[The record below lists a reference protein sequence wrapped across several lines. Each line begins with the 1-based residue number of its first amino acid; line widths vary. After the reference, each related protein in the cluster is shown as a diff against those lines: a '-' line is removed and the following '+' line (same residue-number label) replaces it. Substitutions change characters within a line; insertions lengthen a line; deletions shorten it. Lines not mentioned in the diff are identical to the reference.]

1 MSMKNKTVI
10 NASWIIVCRVVQ
22 SVLALLVTMVSARY
36 LGPANYGLVN
46 YAASVVNFLK
56 PVMQLGLNAI
66 LVKELIDRPEEEG
79 VTLGTAL
86 GMNLVSAL
94 VSILCAVSFV
104 SIANPGEK
112 ETLVV
117 CGLYSISLVFLAL
130 EMIQY
135 WFQAHLLSKYA
146 SLTIL
151 LAYIVVSVYK
161 LWLLLAGKSVYWFS
175 VSNSLD
181 YMLIAVALMV
191 IYQKLGGQP
200 LSFSWIRGR
209 EMLRKSGHYILSG
222 LMVMVFAHTDKIM
235 LKMMSGDAVT
245 GYYSAAINC
254 TTMSNFVFVAI
265 IDSARPTILKS
276 IQKAQSEFERN
287 YTLLYSIILYLA
299 LLQSVV
305 ITALAGWMIPLF
317 YGSGYAVSV
326 RILRLAVWYTT
337 FSYIG
342 AVRDVWILA
351 NNQQHLL
358 WKVNLC
364 GALLNVMLNAL
375 LIPHYG
381 AMGAA
386 AASLVT
392 QFFTNVVMGF
402 IVKPLRDNNRLLV
415 RSMNPLPLLRYGM
428 DLLGRHNP
436 G

>member
-1 MSMKNKTVI
+1 MNRVVKNT
-10 NASWIIVCRVVQ
+10 SWIIFCRIVQ
-22 SVLALLVTMVSARY
+22 AVLALLVTMVSARY

-46 YAASVVNFLK
+46 YAASIVNFLK

-86 GMNLVSAL
+86 GMNLVSAM
-94 VSILCAVSFV
+94 VAILCAASFV

-117 CGLYSISLVFLAL
+117 CCLYSISLVFLAL

-161 LWLLLAGKSVYWFS
+161 LWLLMVGKSIYWFS

-181 YMLIAVALMV
+181 YMLIAAALLI
-191 IYQKLGGQP
+191 IYKKLGGQP
-200 LSFSWIRGR
+200 LSFSFARGK
-209 EMLRKSGHYILSG
+209 EMLKKSGHYILSG
-222 LMVMVFAHTDKIM
+222 LMVMVFAQTDKIM
-235 LKMMSGDAVT
+235 LKMMMGDEVT
-245 GYYSAAINC
+245 GYYSAAVAC

-265 IDSARPTILKS
+265 IDSARPAILRS
-276 IQKAQSEFERN
+276 LQKTSNEFEKS
-287 YTLLYSIILYLA
+287 YTLLYSVIIYLA
-299 LLQSVV
+299 LLQSVAIV
-305 ITALAGWMIPLF
+305 LLAGWMVRLF
-317 YGSGYAVSV
+317 YGSSYAASV
-326 RILRLAVWYTT
+326 TILRLAVWYTT

-342 AVRDVWILA
+342 AVRDIWILA
-351 NNQQHLL
+351 RNQQQLL
-358 WKVNLC
+358 WKVNLS
-364 GALLNVMLNAL
+364 GALLNVMINAL

-386 AASLVT
+386 AASLIT
-392 QFFTNVVMGF
+392 QVFTNVVIGF
-402 IVKPLRDNNRLLV
+402 IIKPLRDNNRLLV
-415 RSMNPLPLLRYGM
+415 QSLNPLPLLRYGM
-428 DLLGRHNP
+428 DLIGQHNSH
-436 G
+436 

>member
-1 MSMKNKTVI
+1 MKNKTVI
-10 NASWIIVCRVVQ
+10 NASWIIACRIVQ
-22 SVLALLVTMVSARY
+22 AVLALLVTMVSARY

-46 YAASVVNFLK
+46 YAASIVNFLK

-86 GMNLVSAL
+86 GMNLVSAM
-94 VSILCAVSFV
+94 VSILCAASFV

-117 CGLYSISLVFLAL
+117 CCLYSISLVFLAL

-161 LWLLLAGKSVYWFS
+161 LWLLMTGKSIYWFS

-181 YMLIAVALMV
+181 YMLIAAALLI
-191 IYQKLGGQP
+191 IYKKLGGQN
-200 LSFSWIRGR
+200 LAFSFARGR
-209 EMLRKSGHYILSG
+209 EMLKKSGHYILSG

-235 LKMMSGDAVT
+235 LKMMMGDEVT
-245 GYYSAAINC
+245 GYYSAAVAC

-276 IQKAQSEFERN
+276 LQKTTGAFEKN
-287 YTLLYSIILYLA
+287 YTLLYSVIIYLA

-305 ITALAGWMIPLF
+305 IVLLAGWMIQLF
-317 YGSGYAVSV
+317 YGSSYGASV
-326 RILRLAVWYTT
+326 PILRLAVWYTT

-342 AVRDVWILA
+342 AVRDIWILA
-351 NNQQHLL
+351 RNQQHLL
-358 WKVNLC
+358 WKVNLS
-364 GALLNVMLNAL
+364 GAVMNVILNTL
-375 LIPHYG
+375 LIPYYG

-386 AASLVT
+386 VASLTT
-392 QFFTNVVMGF
+392 QIFTNVVIGF
-402 IVKPLRDNNRLLV
+402 IVRPLRENNALLIK
-415 RSMNPLPLLRYGM
+415 SLNPLPLVRYGAE
-428 DLLGRHNP
+428 LLGQRNSH
-436 G
+436 